1 MKQRDIKAAHFI
13 CGFERRRHCDFIV
26 DTEFN
31 SWESFTLVDSDAF
44 VTLGQIADF
53 DVSATQILCLS
64 VRKFWIEDKYRMREP
79 LSSIHFSRD
88 IEQYFHY
95 TRSS

>member
-1 MKQRDIKAAHFI
+1 MERQDIKAVLFI
-13 CGFERRRHCDFIV
+13 CGFERRRHRNFIV

-44 VTLGQIADF
+44 ATLGQIADF
-53 DVSATQILCLS
+53 YVSATQILRLS
-64 VRKFWIEDKYRMREP
+64 VLKFWIEDKYRMREP